1 MEKTPSIEGN
11 ILVQV
16 LQRTTWRFLK
26 KLKTELPYDPEIP
39 LLGIYME
46 KTVIPKDIYTP
57 KFTATLLTMART
69 WKQPKHLSTDER
81 IKKVWNIYVME
92 YCESESEVAQSCLTL
107 CDPMDCSPPGSSV
120 HEIFQ
125 ARVLE
130 WLAISFSRKSS

>member
-81 IKKVWNIYVME
+81 IKKVWNIYAME
-92 YCESESEVAQSCLTL
+92 YYSAIKGTNCIICR
-107 CDPMDCSPPGSSV
+107 DMHRPRDC
-120 HEIFQ
+120 HTD
-125 ARVLE
+125 
-130 WLAISFSRKSS
+130 

>member
-46 KTVIPKDIYTP
+46 KTVIPKDKYTP

-69 WKQPKHLSTDER
+69 WEQPKHLSTDER
-81 IKKVWNIYVME
+81 IKKVWNIYAME